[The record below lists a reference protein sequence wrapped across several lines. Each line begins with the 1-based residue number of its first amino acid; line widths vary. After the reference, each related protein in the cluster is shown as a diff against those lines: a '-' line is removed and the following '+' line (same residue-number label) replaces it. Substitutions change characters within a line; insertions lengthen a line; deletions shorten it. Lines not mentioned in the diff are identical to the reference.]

1 MERGYRLMFAREL
14 KAKAGLGS
22 APSVTYNRILRR
34 IGLIFCSEGV
44 HIFPVER
51 ESVSSPIQLS
61 QSLRRSIPRAL
72 QFLLIVFCLMPLVAR
87 AQQNNTIVEIR
98 VIGNREIPKDTILA
112 RMFSRVNENYDP
124 LTVERDFNSLWNT
137 GYFEYVRIDKEQ
149 TPKGII
155 LNVYVTEKPTIR
167 EINYKGL
174 NSVTVSDVL
183 DRFKKEKVGISVE
196 SKYDPTRIAHAV
208 DVLKEMLS
216 EHGHQ
221 FATIKPEIKRIPP
234 AGVQV
239 NFIVKEGPKVMVG
252 KIRFT
257 GNQHINSRTLRE
269 AMKNLRPIGIPHSI
283 FLENLFPRVYDAS
296 KLEEDSERVRGAYRD
311 RGYIRASVG
320 DPKTN
325 LRSETGLSLF
335 TFRPKKGKRIDI
347 TLPIDEGE
355 RYRLSGITFSGNKAV
370 TNVKALR
377 AQFSQKDG
385 EWFNATEFGKG
396 LQNLQ
401 KAYGTLGYINFVG
414 IPTPDFND
422 TKHTVSFNID
432 IDEGK
437 PFYVSRIEFQG
448 NTVTRDFVIRREL
461 ALQEGQIYNSKLW
474 ELSIMRLNQL
484 GYFDPLKVDQD
495 SETHQNAENGTVD
508 LLLKVHEKGK
518 NSIGL
523 NGGVSG
529 LGGSF
534 LGINYQTNNF
544 LGLGETLTLQ
554 GNVGSVERNFRFGF
568 NEPYVHNKPLNIGF
582 QVFNSKYDYNAT
594 KNYAL
599 SGGNAAN
606 LSSATQSLLQKYD
619 QTSTGF
625 TVSLSYPIRH
635 SFKRVGVTY
644 SLNKASVTTY
654 SAASSNFFQTL
665 SFRSGIQGQNALE
678 GILTSSLLLSY
689 TEDKVDASY
698 MPHTGYQFS
707 ADMTI
712 AGLWGNVRYIQ
723 PLVEFKSYHPIKGLR
738 FNPEGKN
745 TLAFRVQAE
754 YIRGISGDVA
764 PPFNRFYTGGE
775 ADLRG
780 FDIRSATPYGFV
792 PTRVLFNLTNPDGST
807 VPRDP
812 TNPSLGAI
820 QIPIPVYGIA
830 SIGGDASFTSN
841 IEYRI
846 PIYARTVTFNVF
858 NDFGMDMAVDKNQL
872 HQSPAGI
879 SILNSPLYGC
889 PNYNNGACQGG
900 VPIQFSHTI
909 DPIPGTN
916 YVPRM
921 STGAEL
927 DVMMPII
934 HAPFRLYYAYNPL
947 RLEKDFYTQD
957 LITRS
962 MFPAG
967 GAGDYS
973 YAQAQQGYGSLY
985 QLREPRKTFRLAVS
999 TTF

>member
-1 MERGYRLMFAREL
+1 
-14 KAKAGLGS
+14 
-22 APSVTYNRILRR
+22 
-34 IGLIFCSEGV
+34 
-44 HIFPVER
+44 
-51 ESVSSPIQLS
+51 
-61 QSLRRSIPRAL
+61 
-72 QFLLIVFCLMPLVAR
+72 MPLAVQ
-87 AQQNNTIVEIR
+87 AQTQTTAPAPQNNTIIEIR
-98 VIGNREIPKDTILA
+98 VIGNREIPKETILA
-112 RMFSRVNENYDP
+112 RMFSRVNETYDP

-137 GYFEYVRIDKEQ
+137 GYFDYVRIDKEQ

-155 LNVYVTEKPTIR
+155 LNVYVTEKPTIQT
-167 EINYKGL
+167 INYKGL

-183 DRFKKEKVGISVE
+183 TQYEKQKVGLSIGG
-196 SKYDPTRIAHAV
+196 KYDPARIAHAIAV
-208 DVLKEMLS
+208 VKGMLAQ
-216 EHGHQ
+216 HGHQ
-221 FATIKPEIKRIPP
+221 FATIKVDVKRIPP
-234 AGVQV
+234 ASVGLTF
-239 NFIVKEGPKVMVG
+239 NVKEGPKVMVG
-252 KIRFT
+252 KIRFI
-257 GNQHINSRTLRE
+257 GNHHVSSRTLRE
-269 AMKNLRPIGIPHSI
+269 AMVNLRPIGIPHSI
-283 FLENLFPRVYDAS
+283 FFENLFPRTYDAS
-296 KLEEDSERVRGAYRD
+296 KLEEDTERVRAAYED
-311 RGYIRASVG
+311 RGYFRASVS
-320 DPKTN
+320 DPITH

-347 TLPIDEGE
+347 TIPVDEGG
-355 RYRLSGITFSGNKAV
+355 RYRLGHITFSGNKAV

-377 AQFSQKDG
+377 AQFPEKDG
-385 EWFNATEFGKG
+385 TWFNRREFARG

-401 KAYGTLGYINFVG
+401 KAYGTLGYINFVA
-414 IPTPDFND
+414 IPTPSVDEA
-422 TKHTVSFNID
+422 THTVNFNVAIT
-432 IDEGK
+432 EGK

-474 ELSIMRLNQL
+474 KLSIMRLNQL
-484 GYFDPLKVDQD
+484 NYFNPIKEDQD
-495 SETHQNAENGTVD
+495 SVTHENAQNGTVD
-508 LLLKVHEKGK
+508 LLLKVTEKGK

-534 LGINYQTNNF
+534 LGLNYQTNNF

-554 GNVGSVERNFRFGF
+554 ADVGGLERNFRFGYDQ
-568 NEPYVHNKPLNIGF
+568 PYIHDRPLNVGF
-582 QVFNSKYDYNAT
+582 QIYNSKYDYNAS
-594 KNYAL
+594 KNYQL
-599 SGGNAAN
+599 LGGNPAN
-606 LSSATQSLLQKYD
+606 LSNATQSLLQKYD
-619 QTSTGF
+619 QSSTGF
-625 TVSLSYPIRH
+625 TFSVSYPIRH

-644 SLNKASVTTY
+644 TFNKSNVTTY

-665 SFRSGIQGQNALE
+665 AFRSGIQGQNALE
-678 GILTSSLLLSY
+678 GIVSSALAFSL
-689 TEDKVDASY
+689 VDNTLDSNY
-698 MPHTGYQFS
+698 LPHHGHEFD
-707 ADMTI
+707 ADFQV
-712 AGLWGNVRYIQ
+712 AGLWGSVRYIR
-723 PLVEFKSYHPIKGLR
+723 PVVAFKDFIPIKGLK
-738 FNPEGKN
+738 FNPDGRN
-745 TLAFRVQAE
+745 TFAFRIQGE

-764 PPFNRFYTGGE
+764 PPFDRFYTGGE

-792 PTRVLFNLTNPDGST
+792 PTRVLFNLTNPDGNT

-812 TNPSLGAI
+812 TNPSLGPI

-830 SIGGDASFTSN
+830 SIGGDLSFTTN
-841 IEYRI
+841 VEYQI
-846 PIYARTVTFNVF
+846 PIYARMVSFNLF
-858 NDFGMDMAVDKNQL
+858 DDFGMDMATSDEQL
-872 HQSPAGI
+872 KQSPEGI
-879 SILNSPLYGC
+879 AMLNSPLYGC

-900 VPIQFSHTI
+900 VPVQFSHTI

-934 HAPFRLYYAYNPL
+934 HAPFRLYYAFNPL
-947 RLEKDFYTQD
+947 RLEENFHTQD

-973 YAQAQQGYGSLY
+973 YAQAQQAYGPAY

>member
-1 MERGYRLMFAREL
+1 MLLRPPSGSAEL
-14 KAKAGLGS
+14 GD

-34 IGLIFCSEGV
+34 VGLIFCSEGV

-61 QSLRRSIPRAL
+61 QSLRRSTRRAL
-72 QFLLIVFCLMPLVAR
+72 QLFVLLCCVFSLSAS
-87 AQQNNTIVEIR
+87 AQQNTIIQIR
-98 VIGNREIPKDTILA
+98 VIGNREIPKETILA
-112 RMFSRVNENYDP
+112 RMFSRVNETYDP

-137 GYFEYVRIDKEQ
+137 GYFENVRIDKEE

-167 EINYKGL
+167 EIHYKGL

-183 DRFKKEKVGISVE
+183 DRFKKEKVGISQE
-196 SKYDPTRIAHAV
+196 SKYDPTRIARAI

-221 FATIKPEIKRIPP
+221 FATIKADIKKIPP
-234 AGVQV
+234 ASVEV
-239 NFIVKEGPKVMVG
+239 DFDVKEGPKVMVG

-257 GNQHINSRTLRE
+257 GNEHVKSRVLRE
-269 AMKNLRPIGIPHSI
+269 AMRNLRPIGIPHSI
-283 FLENLFPRVYDAS
+283 FFENLFPRVYDAS
-296 KLEEDSERVRGAYRD
+296 KLEEDSERVRQAYRD
-311 RGYIRASVG
+311 RGYVRASVG
-320 DPKTN
+320 DPQTH
-325 LRSETGLSLF
+325 LRNETGLSLF

-347 TLPIDEGE
+347 TMPIDEGS
-355 RYRLSGITFSGNKAV
+355 RYRLTAITFTGNKAV

-377 AQFSQKDG
+377 AQFAEKDG
-385 EWFNATEFGKG
+385 DYFNATQFGKG

-414 IPTPDFND
+414 TPIPHFDDAN
-422 TKHTVSFNID
+422 KTVSFNID

-437 PFYVSRIEFQG
+437 QFYVSRIEFQG
-448 NTVTRDFVIRREL
+448 NTVTRDYVIRREL
-461 ALQEGQIYNSKLW
+461 ALQEGQVYNSKLW
-474 ELSIMRLNQL
+474 DLSIMRLNHL
-484 GYFDPLKVDQD
+484 DYFNPLKVDQD
-495 SETHQNAENGTVD
+495 TETHQNAENGTVD
-508 LLLKVHEKGK
+508 LLLKVTEKGK

-534 LGINYQTNNF
+534 LGLNYQTNNF
-544 LGLGETLTLQ
+544 LGMGETLTLQ
-554 GNVGSVERNFRFGF
+554 ANVGSVTRNVRFGF
-568 NEPYVHNKPLNIGF
+568 DEPYIHNRPLNLGF

-594 KNYAL
+594 KNYQLA
-599 SGGNAAN
+599 GGNPAN
-606 LSSATQSLLQKYD
+606 LSAATQSLLQKYD

-625 TVSLSYPIRH
+625 TVSASYPIKH
-635 SFKRVGVTY
+635 SFKRVGITY
-644 SLNKASVTTY
+644 SLNNSSVTTY

-665 SFRSGIQGQNALE
+665 AFRSGIQGQNALE
-678 GILTSSLLLSY
+678 GIVTSSVMLSY
-689 TEDKVDASY
+689 SENKLDSNY
-698 MPHTGYQFS
+698 LPHTGHEIS
-707 ADMTI
+707 ADLQI

-723 PLVEFKSYHPIKGLR
+723 PLIEYKYFHPVKGLK
-738 FNPEGKN
+738 FNNEGHN
-745 TLAFRVQAE
+745 VFGMRVQAQ
-754 YIRGISGDVA
+754 YIRGVSGDVA
-764 PPFNRFYTGGE
+764 PPFSRFYTGGE
-775 ADLRG
+775 ADVRG

-792 PTRVLFNLTNPDGST
+792 PTRVLFPLTNPDGTT

-812 TNPSLGAI
+812 TNPGLGPI
-820 QIPIPVYGIA
+820 QVPIPVYGIA

-841 IEYRI
+841 FQYEI
-846 PIYARTVTFNVF
+846 PIYARTVSFNIF
-858 NDFGMDMAVDKNQL
+858 DDFGMDMAIDHSQL
-872 HQSPAGI
+872 RQSPEGI

-900 VPIQFSHTI
+900 VPIKFSHSI

-921 STGAEL
+921 SAGAEL

-947 RLEKDFYTQD
+947 RLEKYFYTQD

-973 YAQAQQGYGSLY
+973 FAQAQQAYGSLL